1 MDSMLL
7 PVLLATPTLLL
18 LVLALVGFLMRY
30 QTSRLRQQRELAQVL
45 ETAQQQALT
54 AALVAQEDERQRIA
68 GELHDGVGTILALA
82 KLHLY
87 APGSVPAPEASHL
100 IDQAVAEVRRIS
112 RNLQPATLQQ
122 LGLTQALRALVQA
135 IPTDQGLDVRLEQ
148 DEPPLERYIPAHELM
163 VYRIAQE
170 LLANGLRHAQAR
182 HICLQIKVE
191 PRLLT
196 LIYTDDGQGFDPAM
210 LEELPAPAPHGP
222 SVGMGLINL
231 RSRVAVLGGQLR
243 YHSTP
248 GGGTQVEAMLPVTR
262 LPPAPVSPSYPL
274 AS

>member
-87 APGSVPAPEASHL
+87 APGTVPAPEASHL

-135 IPTDQGLDVRLEQ
+135 IPTDQGLDVRLEHDQ
-148 DEPPLERYIPAHELM
+148 PPLERYIPAHELM

-170 LLANGLRHAQAR
+170 LLANGLRHAQAH
-182 HICLQIKVE
+182 HICLRLKAE
-191 PRLLT
+191 PKLLT
-196 LIYTDDGQGFDPAM
+196 LIYTDDGQGFNLAM

-222 SVGMGLINL
+222 PVGMGLINL

-248 GGGTQVEAMLPVTR
+248 GGGTQVEAILPVTR
-262 LPPAPVSPSYPL
+262 LAPAPVSPPYPL